1 MTVTIFF
8 RGNPPWFLNS
18 LRPNCELSD
27 RKLMLGIRWFTSTG
41 EHDGPMWNLHG
52 VYTMNRDEPYSC
64 AEFWMILYMVTWLN
78 EAIWC
83 YMMLYDVISGYI
95 MMFYDVI
102 WYYTML
108 YDVIWCYIR
117 LYNDVLW
124 CYMILYDVIWCYMML
139 HDVIWCFVLFERTL
153 ILWNCWWKLII
164 SWSMCENPTGVIWF
178 AKYGLL
184 KWSRW

>member
-1 MTVTIFF
+1 MEYHLWQSLFFFVGTPHDFWTPCGPAANFRTENSCWESGGSPRQGSTMDRCGIFMESI
-8 RGNPPWFLNS
+8 P
-18 LRPNCELSD
+18 
-27 RKLMLGIRWFTSTG
+27 
-41 EHDGPMWNLHG
+41 
-52 VYTMNRDEPYSC
+52 MNRDEPYSC

-108 YDVIWCYIR
+108 
-117 LYNDVLW
+117 
-124 CYMILYDVIWCYMML
+124 

-164 SWSMCENPTGVIWF
+164 SWSMCENPTEVIWL